1 MDVLD
6 GASLSEEAGPLVGA
20 TAGADVAIVSF
31 QTVVPLDDTPYA
43 EIIPPHP
50 SDLKVPSI
58 NFNHSA

>member
-20 TAGADVAIVSF
+20 TAGAEVAIVSF

-50 SDLKVPSI
+50 RDLNALSI
-58 NFNHSA
+58 EWSHSA